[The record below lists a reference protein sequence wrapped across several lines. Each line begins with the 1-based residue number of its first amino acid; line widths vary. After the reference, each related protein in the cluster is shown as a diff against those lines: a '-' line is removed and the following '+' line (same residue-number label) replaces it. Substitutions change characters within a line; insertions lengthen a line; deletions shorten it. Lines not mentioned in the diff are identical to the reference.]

1 MATGVATSDP
11 AGGKGRCR
19 SAHARRPAENLQ
31 ALEPPPKVVAV
42 SVSAWFCRACGGT
55 FAALLACTPPPGP
68 EETTGET
75 STGGS
80 STSEASSS
88 SGATGFQTVTSLPHT
103 STSEGSSSGSSSTG
117 PGGCED
123 AVAALAAKVVAGE
136 PCAVLVHL
144 GGADELLA
152 YSVACGTL
160 GPGWSMGKEVPAAT
174 SCCTDGATIYAPDG
188 DLGPYYVLHAASPGP
203 DGVAIASN
211 HRGAIEFD
219 ALTGLDAPGPIA
231 IPTWSDVAELAPG
244 LGCGSSL
251 DLSAAASHDL
261 KAEGMPIADLSG
273 VQAALE
279 DSALPTALSG
289 AADLVRAVALRYAPQ
304 EGSDMHTFV
313 LLEVTGK

>member
-1 MATGVATSDP
+1 M
-11 AGGKGRCR
+11 
-19 SAHARRPAENLQ
+19 
-31 ALEPPPKVVAV
+31 
-42 SVSAWFCRACGGT
+42 SVSAWFCRACGGS
-55 FAALLACTPPPGP
+55 FAALMACTPPPGP
-68 EETTGET
+68 AETTGET
-75 STGGS
+75 STEGS
-80 STSEASSS
+80 STSGSSS
-88 SGATGFQTVTSLPHT
+88 TSGATGFQTVTSLPQT
-103 STSEGSSSGSSSTG
+103 STSEGSSSSSSTD

-123 AVAALAAKVVAGE
+123 AVAALAAKVAAGE
-136 PCAVLVHL
+136 PCAVVVHL

-160 GPGWSMGKEVPAAT
+160 GPGWSMGKEVPPAT

-188 DLGPYYVLHAASPGP
+188 DLGPYYVLHAATPGP

-211 HRGAIEFD
+211 HRGAIELD
-219 ALTGLDAPGPIA
+219 ALTGIDAPGPIA
-231 IPTWSDVAELAPG
+231 TPTWSDGAELAPG
-244 LGCGSSL
+244 LGCGSPL
-251 DLSAAASHDL
+251 DLSGAASHDL